1 MKKSV
6 FPIIFLFVLFVTLT
20 AVANDLEWLDDF
32 EKAKELSKEKGVPI
46 LVNFTG
52 SDWCSWCVRLTG
64 EVFSKSEFQ
73 DYAKKELVLF
83 KADFPRS
90 KIISEQVVRQNRTL
104 AERYRIQGFPTILL
118 VDATGKEL
126 ARTGYRRGG
135 AKAYVEHLSD
145 LIKQSHH
152 AE

>member
-6 FPIIFLFVLFVTLT
+6 FPIAFLVVLFVSL
-20 AVANDLEWLDDF
+20 AAIANDLEWLDDF
-32 EKAKELSKEKGVPI
+32 EKAKELSEEKGVPI

-52 SDWCSWCVRLTG
+52 SDWCSWCMRFVG

-83 KADFPRS
+83 MADFPRS
-90 KIISEQVVRQNRTL
+90 KLIPEQVMRQNRKL
-104 AERYRIQGFPTILL
+104 AERYGIQGFPTILL
-118 VDATGKEL
+118 VDDTGKEL

-135 AKAYVEHLSD
+135 AKAYVEHLDD
-145 LIKQSHH
+145 LLKQYDD

>member
-6 FPIIFLFVLFVTLT
+6 FSIAFLFVLFVNLT
-20 AVANDLEWLDDF
+20 AVANDLEWLNDF

-46 LVNFTG
+46 LINFTG
-52 SDWCSWCVRLTG
+52 SDWCSWCMRLMG

-73 DYAKKELVLF
+73 NYAKKELVLF

-90 KIISEQVVRQNRTL
+90 KVIPEQVVRQNRKL

-126 ARTGYRRGG
+126 ARTGYRQGG
-135 AKAYVEHLSD
+135 AKAYVHHLAN
-145 LIKQSHH
+145 LIRQSHYKD
-152 AE
+152 

>member
-1 MKKSV
+1 MKKPV
-6 FPIIFLFVLFVTLT
+6 FSIAFLIVLFLSLSVY
-20 AVANDLEWLDDF
+20 ANDLEWLDDF

-52 SDWCSWCVRLTG
+52 SDWCSWCTRLMG

-73 DYAKKELVLF
+73 DYAKKSLVLF

-90 KIISEQVVRQNRTL
+90 KVIPEQVVRQNRKL

-118 VDATGKEL
+118 VDAAGKEL

-135 AKAYVEHLSD
+135 AKAYVEHLD
-145 LIKQSHH
+145 GLIKQSHH

>member
-6 FPIIFLFVLFVTLT
+6 LPIAFLVVFFMSFT
-20 AVANDLEWLDDF
+20 AVANELEWLDNF

-52 SDWCSWCVRLTG
+52 SDWCSWCMRLVG

-73 DYAKKELVLF
+73 NYAKKELVLF

-90 KIISEQVVRQNRTL
+90 KVIPEQVVRQNRKL
-104 AERYRIQGFPTILL
+104 AEQYRIQGFPTILL

-126 ARTGYRRGG
+126 ARTGYRLGG
-135 AKAYVEHLSD
+135 AKAYVEHLAG